1 MSQDHNSEHA
11 YMCPG
16 VLAIRVTLQLLWRS
30 AKESVPVLNEGKFYE
45 KKIIKQQNGKILEKF
60 ATIKCSFYRTV
71 NTALKNLYILL
82 N

>member
-11 YMCPG
+11 YTCPG

-45 KKIIKQQNGKILEKF
+45 KKSLSNKMEKIW
-60 ATIKCSFYRTV
+60 
-71 NTALKNLYILL
+71 KNLQLSSVLFIER
-82 N
+82 

>member
-1 MSQDHNSEHA
+1 MSQDHNSEHT

-45 KKIIKQQNGKILEKF
+45 KKSLSNKMEK
-60 ATIKCSFYRTV
+60 
-71 NTALKNLYILL
+71 NWKNLQLSSVLFIER
-82 N
+82 